1 MTSVRSPN
9 SDADLLDLLRIAG
22 PLRILEMAEA
32 MEVTPTAVRQRLARL
47 TTQGLVQRATVRA
60 GRGRPHHEYWLTEKG
75 VQATGSNF
83 TDLAVALW
91 RELRALDN
99 PQLRQV
105 LLRRVAAALAAGYLP
120 QIRGRTPAERMRCL
134 QQLLTERRIP
144 VSVEEQNHHAALTAH
159 ACPYPRLA
167 EQDRAVCA
175 MERLLY
181 SELVGC
187 EVELTHCRLDDRGAC
202 RFEARVPPSPTS
214 PDAGE

>member
-1 MTSVRSPN
+1 MSVRSPN

-22 PLRILEMAEA
+22 PLGILEMAQA

-47 TTQGLVQRATVRA
+47 VAHGLVQRAAVRA
-60 GRGRPHHEYWLTEKG
+60 GRGRPRHEYWLTEKG

-99 PQLRQV
+99 LQLRQA
-105 LLRRVAAALAAGYLP
+105 LLRRVAAALAAGYIH
-120 QIRGRTPAERMRCL
+120 QIHGSTPAERMQSL
-134 QQLLTERRIP
+134 QQLLAQRRIP
-144 VSVEEQNHHAALTAH
+144 VSVEELNHHAALTTH

-167 EQDRAVCA
+167 EQDRAICA

-187 EVELTHCRLDDRGAC
+187 EVELTHCRLDDEGAC
-202 RFEARVPPSPTS
+202 RFEARAAQSPAS
-214 PDAGE
+214 PNGDD

>member
-1 MTSVRSPN
+1 MSVRSPN

-22 PLRILEMAEA
+22 PLGILELAEA

-47 TTQGLVQRATVRA
+47 LGQGLVQRAAVRE

-91 RELRALDN
+91 REVRALDN

-105 LLRRVAAALAAGYLP
+105 LLRRVAAALAAGYVH
-120 QIRGRTPAERMRCL
+120 QIHGSTPAERMQCL
-134 QQLLTERRIP
+134 QQLLAQRRIP
-144 VSVEEQNHHAALTAH
+144 VSVEELNQHAALTTH

-167 EQDRAVCA
+167 EQDRSVCA

-181 SELVGC
+181 SELIGH
-187 EVELTHCRLDDRGAC
+187 EVELTHCRLDDGGPC
-202 RFEARVPPSPTS
+202 RFEVREPRSPGS
-214 PDAGE
+214 RNGED